1 MGIEIERK
9 FLVRGEGWRSLVRE
23 RRLLVQGYLA
33 RAPVAVRVRRNGERA
48 SLSLKEATA
57 AIVRREFE
65 YEIPL
70 ADAEALFTLCLEPPL
85 RKQRYWVPVG
95 AVTFEI
101 DEFLDENAGLV
112 IAEIELSTADADFPR
127 PAWLGREV
135 SEDPRF
141 FNVELA
147 RRPFS
152 RWSAEERAQCC

>member
-9 FLVRGEGWRSLVRE
+9 FLVRGEDWRALVRRSE
-23 RRLLVQGYLA
+23 VLVQGYLA
-33 RAPVAVRVRRNGERA
+33 RAPVAIRVRRMGTRA
-48 SLSLKEATA
+48 SLSLKEASA

-70 ADAEALFTLCLEPPL
+70 ADAEALFALCLEPPL
-85 RKQRYWVPVG
+85 RKRRHWVLVDG
-95 AVTFEI
+95 FTFEI

-112 IAEIELSTADADFPR
+112 IAEVELSTPDASFPQ
-127 PAWLGREV
+127 PSWLGREV

-152 RWSAEERAQCC
+152 RWSVEERAQCC